1 MEMRKYDSAI
11 INCLPYDIKMVS
23 LNDVAAAE
31 ERIPETPNKLA
42 IFNTKVSI
50 DSSNIIGVDT
60 IPSIRNAFSYNVD
73 DKISCA
79 FLDVRCIVK
88 TLRDKYHFT
97 KGDVNVM
104 VAPEVAPYV
113 KQSVLNNSDIHIIS
127 PVLKAYDENNKFRGY
142 LGRVEIMGNNEES
155 EDF

>member
-31 ERIPETPNKLA
+31 EQIPETPNKLS
-42 IFNTKVSI
+42 IFNTNVSI
-50 DSSNIIGVDT
+50 DSSNIVGVDT
-60 IPSIRNAFSYNVD
+60 IPSMRNAFSYNVD

-79 FLDVRCIVK
+79 FLDARCIVK

-97 KGDVNVM
+97 KGDVSVM

-127 PVLKAYDENNKFRGY
+127 PVLRAYDENDRFRGY
-142 LGRVEIMGNNEES
+142 LGRIEIMGNNEES

>member
-31 ERIPETPNKLA
+31 EQIPGTPNKLA

-60 IPSIRNAFSYNVD
+60 IPSMRNAFSYNVD